1 MPQSKEERAEKNRE
15 RDRAYRKTP
24 AGKKYQRIRNWMR
37 KGIIVDDWDTFHE
50 RFINTTHCE
59 KCDVLLTGGNPRTRT
74 TKCVDHDHDI
84 KDRENVR
91 AVLCHACNAN
101 DNCKNTSGVPN
112 VSYDKMQDR
121 WEYQK
126 MVNRVTHRK
135 YFKTKADAIRY
146 KYHYECCQSIV
157 EKDSRS

>member
-1 MPQSKEERAEKNRE
+1 MPQSKEERAQQKHVWLQ
-15 RDRAYRKTP
+15 TP
-24 AGKKYQRIRNWMR
+24 AGKKSNRISGW
-37 KGIIVDDWDTFHE
+37 KSQGVISDDYDALYE

-59 KCDVLLTGGNPRTRT
+59 KCDVLLTSGGRTTRT

-91 AVLCHACNAN
+91 GILCNACNTN

-112 VSYDKMQDR
+112 VSYLKHRDC

-126 MVNRVTHRK
+126 RVNKVRHRK
-135 YFKTKADAIRY
+135 YFKTKDEAIRY
-146 KYHYECCQSIV
+146 KYEYES
-157 EKDSRS
+157 